1 MNFRVDPKDK
11 KGRGKSHQQEVSLA
25 PDKGILWETKSYH
38 REGMEKASKAGLE
51 KLEVSDPRSSC
62 PEV

>member
-1 MNFRVDPKDK
+1 MNPKDKVK

-51 KLEVSDPRSSC
+51 ELEVSDPRSSC

>member
-11 KGRGKSHQQEVSLA
+11 KGRGKSHHQEVSLA
-25 PDKGILWETKSYH
+25 DNKGILWETKTSH
-38 REGMEKASKAGLE
+38 REGMEKASKAVLE
-51 KLEVSDPRSSC
+51 ELEVLDPRSSC

>member
-25 PDKGILWETKSYH
+25 DNKGILWETKTSH
-38 REGMEKASKAGLE
+38 REGMEKASKAVLE
-51 KLEVSDPRSSC
+51 ELEVSDPRSSC
-62 PEV
+62 LEV